1 MSVDALADRLIDED
15 DDEEDDDEDSAE
27 CADLHHDAVGEQR
40 EGPSAQ
46 TQGLSLSASSS

>member
-1 MSVDALADRLIDED
+1 LIDEED
-15 DDEEDDDEDSAE
+15 EDDDEDSAE

-40 EGPSAQ
+40 EDPPAQ